1 MTSLLGRQFRS
12 PKIGQTWLS
21 HVSAAAMLLGLSTT
35 AYAQSSY
42 PEARALLEQQKYQEA
57 VDLLQARRDKES
69 ADSEFYLLL
78 ARAYLETGAGIAAEA
93 SIERARRLGAD
104 YAGTAVLF
112 AKSLLVQG
120 KYADALAAI
129 RGITIPKEEQTIA
142 YIIAGD
148 ANFALKNTK
157 EARRNYEL
165 AQKQGD
171 HSFQAYLGL
180 ARLDM
185 REGKLLA
192 AEEMIIKAA
201 EYGRDN
207 TMVQYTWGLIDRYLG
222 KMDEAEQHF
231 LEAQRLF
238 PANIMANLELASIRI
253 DQGALEQA
261 EQYLD
266 AVYSVSANY
275 PMALYLS
282 SVIHAS
288 RGEFEEANTLLNR
301 ARNITDSYLPAMYIR
316 GLVAFQLG
324 NYAVAENQ
332 LAKVLNARPANQPA
346 RMALAGTYLRQ
357 SRPQDAY
364 RTLQPLLEIGQP
376 DPSVIAMAA
385 AASMASG
392 QPERGHELYELLAAD
407 ETQTPDEL
415 VDGLASKLALARY
428 VSGNTEAAYDAI
440 LTHPRTTDVDA
451 RELGVLGGMQLRS
464 GDYEGAE
471 LTINKV
477 LSALPDRALGYNM
490 RGTLEY
496 QRGQYAKAL
505 ESFKAA
511 ISRNDDYYTAIRNKA
526 LAELQLGQNAAA
538 ESDLKSLLKSQPT
551 DARAKAMLG
560 RALLRQEKGEEAVT
574 YFSEAVRVMP
584 NATEMLAD
592 YADAL
597 AIAGQTSKAIEQARE
612 TAVLA
617 ADNPV
622 LLKRMGLLL
631 LRLNQARIAVRPLS
645 RYVAF
650 NPDDGE
656 AHMMHGR
663 ALLSMGLSTGSKIS
677 FERARNAERNKPDE
691 AMLAWYLFAVDALSG
706 RYNEALR
713 GMGRLEVAARPADLK
728 SSLIGDTLMRAGR
741 LEEAIAAYEKS
752 IAVEATSDLVVGLAT
767 ALEETG
773 ERRLAI
779 EKLEDFVKTAPAD
792 RNARMALGGLFERAG
807 LPSAATDQYEAVL
820 RGGIAD
826 AHVVARLAR
835 AYLRLGNV
843 RSVPLAK
850 QAYLILPED
859 PFILDIY
866 GWVMLQAQRDS
877 ALAEKALEKATRRAP
892 AEALYRYHLGMTYLT
907 QGRRREALETLKQA
921 LRLNPNFEE
930 ADEAKRQINLLE

>member
-1 MTSLLGRQFRS
+1 MEQG
-12 PKIGQTWLS
+12 WLS
-21 HVSAAAMLLGLSTT
+21 RISAAALLVSLSAAT
-35 AYAQSSY
+35 AQAQSNY

-57 VDLLQARRDKES
+57 VELLQARRDKES

-148 ANFALKNTK
+148 ANFALRNTK

-165 AQKQGD
+165 AQKQED

-185 REGKLLA
+185 REGKLLQ
-192 AEEMIIKAA
+192 AEEMILKAA
-201 EYGRDN
+201 EYGSQN

-222 KMDEAEQHF
+222 KMDEAERRF
-231 LEAQRLF
+231 LEARRLF
-238 PANIMANLELASIRI
+238 PANIMANIELASIRI
-253 DQGALEQA
+253 DQGALDQA

-266 AVYSVSANY
+266 AVYSVSASY

-301 ARNITDSYLPAMYIR
+301 ARNITDSYLPAMYVR

-324 NYAVAENQ
+324 NYGVAENQ
-332 LAKVLNARPANQPA
+332 LVKVLNARPANQPA

-364 RTLQPLLEIGQP
+364 RTLRPLLDIGNP
-376 DPSVIAMAA
+376 EPSVIAMAA
-385 AASMASG
+385 AASMAAG

-428 VSGNTEAAYDAI
+428 VSGNTEAAFNAI
-440 LTHPRTTDVDA
+440 LTHPRTADVDA
-451 RELGVLGGMQLRS
+451 RELGVLGGMQLKS

-471 LTINKV
+471 LTINKM
-477 LSALPDRALGYNM
+477 LTSLPDRALGYNM

-496 QRGQYAKAL
+496 QRGQYTAAL
-505 ESFKAA
+505 ESFREA
-511 ISRNDDYYTAIRNKA
+511 IKRNDDYYTAIRNKA
-526 LAELQLGQNAAA
+526 LAELQLEQYA
-538 ESDLKSLLKSQPT
+538 EAEQDLKNLLKSQPT

-574 YFSEAVRVMP
+574 YFEEAIRVMP

-617 ADNPV
+617 ADNPE

-631 LRLNQARIAVRPLS
+631 LQLNQARIAVRPLS

-650 NPDDGE
+650 NPDNGE

-663 ALLSMGLSTGSKIS
+663 ALLSMGLSTGAKIS
-677 FERARNAERNKPDE
+677 FERARNAEKAKPDN
-691 AMLAWYLFAVDALSG
+691 ATVAWYLFAVDAFSG
-706 RYNEALR
+706 RYTEALR
-713 GMGRLEVAARPADLK
+713 GMSRLDIAARPADLK
-728 SSLIGDTLMRAGR
+728 SSLIGDTLTRAGR
-741 LEEAIAAYEKS
+741 LEEAILAYENA
-752 IAVEATSDLVVGLAT
+752 IAVETTSDLSVGLAS
-767 ALEETG
+767 ALEESG
-773 ERRLAI
+773 QRQQAI
-779 EKLEDFVKTAPAD
+779 EKLEDFVKKVPGD
-792 RNARMALGGLFERAG
+792 RNARMALGGMFERAG
-807 LPSAATDQYEAVL
+807 LPAAATNQYEAVL

-826 AHVVARLAR
+826 AHVIARLAR

-843 RSVPLAK
+843 KSVPLAK
-850 QAYLILPED
+850 RAYLILPED

-866 GWVMLQAQRDS
+866 GWVMLQANRDS

-892 AEALYRYHLGMTYLT
+892 AEAQYRYHLGMTYLT
-907 QGRRREALETLKQA
+907 QGRRSEALETLKQA

-930 ADEAKRQINLLE
+930 ADEARRQIDLLE